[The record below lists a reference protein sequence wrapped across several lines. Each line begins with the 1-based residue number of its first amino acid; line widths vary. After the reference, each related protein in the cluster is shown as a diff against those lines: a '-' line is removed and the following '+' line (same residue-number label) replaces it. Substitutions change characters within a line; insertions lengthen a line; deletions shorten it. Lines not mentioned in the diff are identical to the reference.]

1 MKNSA
6 CVAKT
11 KKLKGKTI
19 SKKSNKDNIHWNK
32 KKSNRR
38 NKSENTYRG
47 ILELFD
53 ADKESILLYHLSMLE
68 AKRINRMIRNQK
80 TLSSLNFIRSIRSFI
95 L

>member
-19 SKKSNKDNIHWNK
+19 SKKNNKDNIHWNK

-68 AKRINRMIRNQK
+68 AKSRRCYAVQ
-80 TLSSLNFIRSIRSFI
+80 
-95 L
+95 

>member
-19 SKKSNKDNIHWNK
+19 SKKNNKDNIHLK
-32 KKSNRR
+32 KRKSNRK
-38 NKSENTYRG
+38 NKSENKFCG
-47 ILELFD
+47 ILELFE

-68 AKRINRMIRNQK
+68 AKSR
-80 TLSSLNFIRSIRSFI
+80 
-95 L
+95 